1 MTTSF
6 VPLASARRTFETSPA
21 GELSESTRR
30 EHDAPPL
37 LNADGPAIRG
47 WMP

>member
-1 MTTSF
+1 MA
-6 VPLASARRTFETSPA
+6 LRTFEVSPA

-37 LNADGPAIRG
+37 LNADGPAIRS
-47 WMP
+47 WLQ